1 MIKHIKYI
9 ILLSILII
17 SNSYAHNTVKGTI
30 KDSLGN
36 PVIGATIR
44 LENTTLGA
52 IANKNGEFILKRIPP
67 GIYKMRVSAVGYEPF
82 LREIDFSHKEDITE
96 EILVILSE
104 SSILSQ
110 DVVISAT
117 RTEKIYE
124 DIPIKVSTIDNRVFE
139 STLTASIQEGIRFS
153 PGLRIEA
160 NCQNCGFSQVRLNGL
175 EGRYSQILIDG
186 KPIFSALNSLYGLDQ
201 IPANMIDRVEVIR
214 GGGSAL
220 YGGNAIAGIVNI
232 ITKAP
237 IDNSFEYNSS
247 YGLIG
252 NKALDYSHQINGSAL
267 TENHQIGFYVFGNF
281 NKRDA
286 FDSNSD
292 GFSEIPTI
300 NNTSFGARAFYSPT
314 IKSKFI
320 FDFQSIN
327 EYRRGGDSLHLPPHE
342 VMMAEDLTH
351 KINAGSISYE
361 QFLDNINSKLSLY
374 ASINNT
380 NKRNYTGTNKDPNGY
395 GLTDSKIFV
404 SGSQF
409 SYNLNNGYWGSAIF
423 TSGIEYLYERIFNEA
438 TGYRSTFDQNVHQFG
453 FYCQMD
459 WIINDHINI
468 LSGVRIDKHNFIK
481 NLIFNPRISILFK
494 NPNDL
499 SIRTSFTTGYRA
511 PQAYDEDL
519 HAEFRAG
526 QRMLIQLSE
535 NLKEERSYSLNFGLD
550 KYFSIYEY
558 PFSLSGE
565 IFYSKLIDVFVNE
578 DSGQDDL
585 GNIIYIKTNGDGASV
600 YGANFE
606 LRTSYSYYYQLQF
619 GITLQ
624 KALYDSPVIWYLDES
639 ENGSKNLTTSEILRT
654 PNSYGY
660 LTAFI
665 NPIEHLE
672 FVISMIYTGSMQVP
686 HFAGGIG
693 IDGNI
698 NKENLLKT
706 TSNFLEIN
714 SSISY
719 IFSDVPEIK
728 LTFAINN
735 LFNNYQKDFDRGPN
749 RDSNYIYGPL
759 KPRTYRIG
767 INVRL

>member
-1 MIKHIKYI
+1 MILFI
-9 ILLSILII
+9 III
-17 SNSYAHNTVKGTI
+17 NKSLAHNTIKGII
-30 KDSLGN
+30 KDSVGN
-36 PVIGATIR
+36 PIIGATIR
-44 LENTTLGA
+44 LENTTLGSV
-52 IANKNGEFILKRIPP
+52 ANKNGEFIIRRIPP
-67 GIYKMRVSAVGYEPF
+67 GIYKMRISAVGYEPF
-82 LREIDFSHKEDITE
+82 FRDIDFSHKEDFTE
-96 EILVILSE
+96 EIIIILKE

-110 DVVISAT
+110 DIVVSAT

-124 DIPIKVSTIDNRVFE
+124 DIPIKVSTIDNKVFE

-252 NKALDYSHQINGSAL
+252 GNTLDYSHQINGSAL
-267 TENHQIGFYVFGNF
+267 TDNHQIGFYVFGNY
-281 NKRDA
+281 NKRNSYDA
-286 FDSNSD
+286 NSD

-300 NNTSFGARAFYSPT
+300 NNTSFGTRAFYSPT
-314 IKSKFI
+314 IKSKFT
-320 FDFQSIN
+320 FDFQSIS
-327 EYRRGGDSLHLPPHE
+327 EFRRGGDSLHLPPHQ
-342 VMMAEDLTH
+342 VMMAEELTH

-361 QFLDNINSKLSLY
+361 QFLSHNNSKISLY
-374 ASINNT
+374 LSFNNT
-380 NKRNYTGTNKDPNGY
+380 EKRNYTGINRDPNGY
-395 GLTDSKIFV
+395 GITESKIFV
-404 SGSQF
+404 SGSQY
-409 SYNLNNGYWGSAIF
+409 SYNFNNGKLGAAIL
-423 TSGIEYLYERIFNEA
+423 TTGLEYLYETIFNEA
-438 TGYRSTFDQNVHQFG
+438 TGYRNTFEQNIHQLG
-453 FYCQMD
+453 FYTQLD
-459 WIINDHINI
+459 WIINEQFNI
-468 LSGVRIDKHNFIK
+468 LSGIRIDKHNFIN
-481 NLIFNPRISILFK
+481 NLILNPRISLLYK

-499 SIRTSFTTGYRA
+499 SIRASFSSGYRA

-526 QRMLIQLSE
+526 RRMLIELDK
-535 NLKEERSYSLNFGLD
+535 NLKEERSHSFNFGLD
-550 KYFSIYEY
+550 KYFSIRAF

-565 IFYSKLIDVFVNE
+565 LFYSKLTDVFVNE
-578 DSGQDDL
+578 DSGEDDK
-585 GNIIYIKTNGDGASV
+585 GNVIYIKRNGDGASV

-619 GITLQ
+619 GLTFQ
-624 KALYDSPVIWYLDES
+624 KTQYDSPVIWYIGESDNAS
-639 ENGSKNLTTSEILRT
+639 ENLSTTEILRT

-672 FVISMIYTGSMQVP
+672 FIFSMIYTGSMKVP

-693 IDGNI
+693 VDGIVNS
-698 NKENLLKT
+698 ENLLKT
-706 TSNFLEIN
+706 TPNFIELN
-714 SSISY
+714 TSISY
-719 IFSDVPEIK
+719 IFYDAPEIK

-735 LFNNYQKDFDRGPN
+735 LLDNYQKDFDRGPN